1 MGLALQAVFTAV
13 LDLLVTRRG
22 KAYLSRLLPRTLAAR
37 SGRHPSDAAAIPPRC
52 TLTAACW
59 QAGLLAVCQLRAPVR
74 TRGSRLSGWYGV
86 TDTTAC
92 QIRRGWTAHFPPH
105 ELHLALEDRDV
116 ITLDQGIERNAELL
130 SRWRQ
135 RQWQQW
141 TISGVVATRYLTNP
155 QSQPTCLG
163 CVLEKGYLARTPAR
177 NRLRSILSAITR

>member
-1 MGLALQAVFTAV
+1 MGGHGL
-13 LDLLVTRRG
+13 
-22 KAYLSRLLPRTLAAR
+22 KP
-37 SGRHPSDAAAIPPRC
+37 C
-52 TLTAACW
+52 AAC
-59 QAGLLAVCQLRAPVR
+59 QSLQVLPTGGYLP
-74 TRGSRLSGWYGV
+74 
-86 TDTTAC
+86 
-92 QIRRGWTAHFPPH
+92 IAHFPPH

-141 TISGVVATRYLTNP
+141 TINGVVATRYLTNP